1 MIEIFCDGAF
11 SSIRNAGGLALVIL
25 KDNKKILEYSNK
37 YTRCSNNSMELGAVI
52 VALRLIKEPIDSIT
66 IYTDSEYVR
75 GCATLGWQRKKNKK
89 LWQEFDLQ
97 YDRVKKLCPNIQII
111 HVDGHQKDNSKET
124 YWNNYVDQ
132 LAVKQ
137 SQLL

>member
-1 MIEIFCDGAF
+1 MIEIFTDGAY
-11 SSIRNAGGLALVIL
+11 SSKRDQGGIGIVIL
-25 KDNKKILEYSNK
+25 KNNKKELEYSNSYK
-37 YTRCSNNSMELGAVI
+37 RTSNNQMELGALI
-52 VALRLIKEPIDSIT
+52 IALRLIKNPIKSLT

-97 YDRVKKLCPNIQII
+97 YDRVKKLCSDIQIV
-111 HVDGHQKDNSKET
+111 HVDGHQKDDSKET
-124 YWNNYVDQ
+124 YWNNYVDR

-137 SQLL
+137 SQVL